1 MFAPGEIVYGHVKH
15 IGKPKYAVSIPATGE
30 RFCFPLRT
38 TMAFD
43 YGLLKDSEERLRQM
57 FENPQ
62 VVCKLDDKEYID
74 LVYAMYSSKSTP
86 DEYKP

>member
-1 MFAPGEIVYGHVKH
+1 MFLFSSSHDHG
-15 IGKPKYAVSIPATGE
+15 
-30 RFCFPLRT
+30 
-38 TMAFD
+38 FD

-74 LVYAMYSSKSTP
+74 LVYAISYKAYDCILDVSKSG
-86 DEYKP
+86 